1 MKLSRKNLGRIATT
15 FLATAMLASLTAVP
29 AMAAD
34 HGEFEPDA
42 EETQVKINKSITKPG
57 ESYLPDVKFDFDI
70 APVGSA
76 PANGATFAID
86 AETQQADDKI
96 DSHPGAALVAGQSEI
111 DTVNETNTVTLAEQL
126 VIDLNIEEFA
136 GMQPGEYMYT
146 ITENGGTYENGYT
159 WSAQSLTLKV
169 IIARDESN
177 NNALYVYGYELYNPQ
192 DPSDK
197 KDTFNNLYLTKDG
210 TSDPTKGFDLTK
222 IVDGSAATSSDEAA
236 HYKFTVTISN
246 DTNDSSVKN
255 YYAVVTH
262 SNTACASQPNTV
274 YTIVENRGQQ
284 IEIAEGDELHVYGLT
299 VNDTMSVE
307 ELEDSVA
314 GFTKTTYK
322 IDSGDSQ
329 EGRNSAIDN
338 FEADHAIEYTNTK
351 DAVSPTGIAMDIAP
365 YALLVVIAAAGC
377 FVFLRKRNE
386 D

>member
-1 MKLSRKNLGRIATT
+1 
-15 FLATAMLASLTAVP
+15 MLASLTAVP

-126 VIDLNIEEFA
+126 VIDLNIEDFA

-338 FEADHAIEYTNTK
+338 FEADHASEYTNTK